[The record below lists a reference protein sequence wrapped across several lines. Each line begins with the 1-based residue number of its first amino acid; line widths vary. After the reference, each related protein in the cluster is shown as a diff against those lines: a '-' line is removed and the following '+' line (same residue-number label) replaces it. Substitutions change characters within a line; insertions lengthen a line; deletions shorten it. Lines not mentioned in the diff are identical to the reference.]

1 MIKGEGD
8 KRKIIRELVTIIS
21 DRLLSMEKGSK
32 ISIHEMVE
40 DIYVPRGYVFMHVNV
55 HKGYV
60 WTKDDG
66 ETYAITDWDQFEVL
80 EKVKKKLKG
89 KITLDFSEYENQ
101 AVGWPYNLSF
111 TIK

>member
-1 MIKGEGD
+1 MIKREGD

-32 ISIHEMVE
+32 ISIREMVE
-40 DIYVPRGYVFMHVNV
+40 DIYVPRGYVFMHANV

-80 EKVKKKLKG
+80 EKVQKKLKG
-89 KITLDFSEYENQ
+89 KLTLDFSEYENK
-101 AVGWPYNLSF
+101 AVGWPYNLRF
-111 TIK
+111 TIR

>member
-1 MIKGEGD
+1 MIKREGD

-32 ISIHEMVE
+32 ISIREMVE

-60 WTKDDG
+60 WTKDEG

-80 EKVKKKLKG
+80 EKVVKKLKR
-89 KITLDFSEYENQ
+89 KLTLDFSEYENQ
-101 AVGWPYNLSF
+101 AVGLPYNLPF

>member
-1 MIKGEGD
+1 MIKREGD
-8 KRKIIRELVTIIS
+8 KPKIIREIVNTIY
-21 DRLLSMEKGSK
+21 DRLLLMDKGAK
-32 ISIHEMVE
+32 ISIREMVE
-40 DIYVPRGYVFMHVNV
+40 DIYVPRGYVFMHANV

-89 KITLDFSEYENQ
+89 KVTLDFSEYENQ
-101 AVGWPYNLSF
+101 AVGWPYNLNF